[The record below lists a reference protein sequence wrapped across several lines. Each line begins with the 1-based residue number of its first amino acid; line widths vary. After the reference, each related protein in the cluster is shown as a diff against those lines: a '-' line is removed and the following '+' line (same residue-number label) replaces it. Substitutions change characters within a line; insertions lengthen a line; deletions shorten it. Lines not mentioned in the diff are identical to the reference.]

1 MDTDD
6 TVTTEIHA
14 EATTF
19 ASARWPDMT
28 ITELAA
34 LMLQTAGAERREEQL
49 KATSADD
56 VALVKSWLR
65 WAEAPTDR
73 NIVINFI
80 DTRNELA

>member
-6 TVTTEIHA
+6 TVTTENPV
-14 EATTF
+14 EVATFT
-19 ASARWPDMT
+19 SARWPDMT

-34 LMLQTAGAERREEQL
+34 LMLQTAGAERREEHL
-49 KATSADD
+49 KATSPED

-65 WAEAPTDR
+65 WAEVPTDR
-73 NIVINFI
+73 NIVTNFI